1 MASYLIQDEDLEMAV
16 QEDHPLESSLSQESV
31 DDLFRAMLKHAVLA
45 PSGHNTQPWL
55 FKLSGENSLDLIA
68 DRTRALP
75 VVDPLNREL
84 TISCG
89 AALDHLEVAASH
101 YGRALAISL
110 SPNPSEP
117 DVLARVKLI
126 SNSTENLDD
135 LFEAI
140 PKRRTTRAKFDNR
153 PLPEELAEQ
162 CRAIAED
169 FGVSLDLITDN
180 DKRASIADLVAEGDR
195 IQFADAS
202 FRRELAA
209 WVHSRRRTSAD
220 GMSGEGFGM
229 PDVLSSVG
237 SLVIRTFDIGKGV
250 AAGDRDKI
258 VEGSPT
264 LAVFS
269 SIDDSAH
276 SWLQTGRALS
286 RVLLTLAANGVTSSY
301 LNPPVELAALRPR
314 LQTMIGARGVPQL
327 LLRFGYGPSPSPTV
341 RRAVD
346 QVIVN

>member
-1 MASYLIQDEDLEMAV
+1 M
-16 QEDHPLESSLSQESV
+16 PLEQEPSPESALSQESAG
-31 DDLFRAMLKHAVLA
+31 DLLRAMLKHSVLA

-55 FKLSGENSLDLIA
+55 FKLSSKNSLDLMA

-75 VVDPLNREL
+75 VVDPYDREL

-101 YGRALAISL
+101 YGQALKVFL

-117 DVLARVKLI
+117 DVLARVNLI
-126 SNSTENLDD
+126 DGAPENLND
-135 LFEAI
+135 LFRAI

-153 PLPEELAEQ
+153 TLPDELTERCQAVVEE
-162 CRAIAED
+162 
-169 FGVSLDLITDN
+169 FGVALDLITDSEM
-180 DKRASIADLVAEGDR
+180 RLSIADLVAEGDR
-195 IQFADAS
+195 IQFADPS

-209 WVHSRRRTSAD
+209 WVHSRRRASQD

-229 PDVLSSVG
+229 PDVLSPIG
-237 SLVIRTFDIGKGV
+237 ALVIRTFDIGKGV

-269 SIDDSAH
+269 STDDSVY
-276 SWLQTGRALS
+276 SWIQTGRALS

-301 LNPPVELAALRPR
+301 LNPPVELAELRPR
-314 LQTMIGARGVPQL
+314 LQTMVRTGGVPQL
-327 LLRFGYGPSPSPTV
+327 LMRFGYGPSPSPTV
-341 RRAVD
+341 RRIIE
-346 QVIVN
+346 QVIVD

>member
-1 MASYLIQDEDLEMAV
+1 MTLKEEHA
-16 QEDHPLESSLSQESV
+16 PESAPSQESGGN
-31 DDLFRAMLKHAVLA
+31 LFRSILKHTVLA

-55 FKLSGENSLDLIA
+55 FKLSSDNSLDLIA

-75 VVDPLNREL
+75 VVDPYDREL

-101 YGRALAISL
+101 YERALRIDL

-117 DVLARVKLI
+117 DVLARVKFI
-126 SNSTENLDD
+126 NDAPENLDG

-140 PKRRTTRAKFDNR
+140 PKRRTTRAKFNERTLSD
-153 PLPEELAEQ
+153 ELTER
-162 CRAIAED
+162 CKAIAEE
-169 FGVSLDLITDN
+169 FGVTLDLITDN
-180 DKRASIADLVAEGDR
+180 DKRSSIADLVAEGDR
-195 IQFADAS
+195 IQFADPS

-209 WVHSRRRTSAD
+209 WVHSRRRASQD

-229 PDVLSSVG
+229 PDVLSPVG
-237 SLVIRTFDIGKGV
+237 ALVIRTFDIGKGV

-269 SIDDSAH
+269 STDDSSY
-276 SWLQTGRALS
+276 SWIQTGRALS
-286 RVLLTLAANGVTSSY
+286 RVLLSLAANGATSSY
-301 LNPPVELAALRPR
+301 LNPPVELAELRPR
-314 LQTMIGARGVPQL
+314 LQTMVRARGVPQL
-327 LLRFGYGPSPSPTV
+327 LMRFGYGPSPSPTV
-341 RRAVD
+341 RRAVE
-346 QVIVN
+346 QVIVD

>member
-1 MASYLIQDEDLEMAV
+1 MTLEEEHA
-16 QEDHPLESSLSQESV
+16 PESAPSQESGGN
-31 DDLFRAMLKHAVLA
+31 LFRSILKHTVLA

-55 FKLSGENSLDLIA
+55 FKLSSDNSLDLIA

-75 VVDPLNREL
+75 VVDPYDREL

-101 YGRALAISL
+101 YERALRIDL

-117 DVLARVKLI
+117 DVLARVKFI
-126 SNSTENLDD
+126 NDAPENLDG

-140 PKRRTTRAKFDNR
+140 PKRRTTRAKFNERTLSD
-153 PLPEELAEQ
+153 ELTER
-162 CRAIAED
+162 CKAIAEE
-169 FGVSLDLITDN
+169 FGVTLDLITDN
-180 DKRASIADLVAEGDR
+180 DKRSSIADLVAEGDR
-195 IQFADAS
+195 IQFADPS

-209 WVHSRRRTSAD
+209 WVHSRRRASQD

-229 PDVLSSVG
+229 PDVLSPVG
-237 SLVIRTFDIGKGV
+237 ALVIRTFDIGKGV

-269 SIDDSAH
+269 STDDSSY
-276 SWLQTGRALS
+276 SWIQTGRALS
-286 RVLLTLAANGVTSSY
+286 RVLLSLAANGATSSY
-301 LNPPVELAALRPR
+301 LNPPVELAELRPR
-314 LQTMIGARGVPQL
+314 LQTMVRARGVPQL
-327 LLRFGYGPSPSPTV
+327 LMRFGYGPSPSPTV
-341 RRAVD
+341 RRAVE
-346 QVIVN
+346 QVIVD